1 MTIFG
6 EEGQLVRSAVEG
18 TVILRTIEAE
28 LDCVHSAHAQSK
40 RRKAD
45 HYPDQYTGDE
55 APLEDYQ
62 CDTSERYVFEARE
75 IPPRIEQP
83 SIKQVQAAVEQQAA
97 EDELRHVSEKAGAQ
111 GDRDGERR
119 RHGRDPRV
127 HGPPRVD
134 PQKGSGRLRAAAGG
148 QGSRY
153 GGAVA
158 AVVSAVAAG
167 DLTTSEAAEVAK
179 II

>member
-6 EEGQLVRSAVEG
+6 EERQLVRSAVEG

-28 LDCVHSAHAQSK
+28 LDCVHSAYAQSE

-75 IPPRIEQP
+75 IPPQTGHPPKKQLQP
-83 SIKQVQAAVEQQAA
+83 AVEKQAA
-97 EDELRHVSEKAGAQ
+97 EKKLRHES
-111 GDRDGERR
+111 
-119 RHGRDPRV
+119 
-127 HGPPRVD
+127 
-134 PQKGSGRLRAAAGG
+134 
-148 QGSRY
+148 
-153 GGAVA
+153 
-158 AVVSAVAAG
+158 
-167 DLTTSEAAEVAK
+167 
-179 II
+179 